1 MGSVDDRWLKVGA
14 CCLGLWLMMMM
25 VGRSFRRCR
34 FGIELLCF
42 FRVEQKKIK
51 MNKTNKKMK

>member
-42 FRVEQKKIK
+42 FRVEQKKLK
-51 MNKTNKKMK
+51 